1 MMLFRRTI
9 SYRAGQLATLVF
21 VASWWW
27 LGLREMSYVNLSR
40 IPLPQN
46 GQIVPFKTKGIVV
59 YITSGDASF
68 DKMLTY
74 VCVGSGIMT
83 AIYLLISGELSKILN
98 PPKPPPP
105 PEL

>member
-1 MMLFRRTI
+1 MMLSRRTI
-9 SYRAGQLATLVF
+9 FYRTGQLAALVW

-46 GQIVPFKTKGIVV
+46 SQIVPFKTKGIVV

-74 VCVGSGIMT
+74 VCVGSGIVA

-98 PPKPPPP
+98 PPKPPAP